1 MKDCPRFTRSL
12 QLPRDL
18 ITERVEHTLNCGE
31 RQFAA
36 GHRLVVEGSR
46 LALPRPGATTGGTGW
61 LAGSPRRI
69 LDSTASFHGEEHLVQ
84 KILLVDDEAN
94 IRDLNA
100 MYLEKE
106 GFSVEHAT
114 NGVEA
119 ISRFEQVQPQLVV
132 LDVMMPGMD
141 GFEVC
146 RELRRES
153 DVPILMLTARSE
165 DVDKIVGLELGA
177 DDYMTKPFNPREL
190 VARVKRILHRVEGGR
205 KPQTAIS
212 VSNLSV
218 DKARREVRVD
228 GDELTLRTKEFDLLL
243 AFVENPGI
251 ALTRDQLLGS
261 VWGYD
266 FAGETRTVDVHVQH
280 LRSKLNNANVQI
292 ETLRGV
298 GYKLI
303 EVPV

>member
-1 MKDCPRFTRSL
+1 
-12 QLPRDL
+12 
-18 ITERVEHTLNCGE
+18 
-31 RQFAA
+31 
-36 GHRLVVEGSR
+36 
-46 LALPRPGATTGGTGW
+46 
-61 LAGSPRRI
+61 
-69 LDSTASFHGEEHLVQ
+69 VQ

-119 ISRFEQVQPQLVV
+119 ISRFEAVQPQLVV

-146 RELRRES
+146 RELRRDS